1 MSVWTKVG
9 CLVGVSALIAG
20 CGMMSK
26 VPGGGTGA
34 TGSGATGGTGTGLP
48 TACNDDRGV
57 EQAGKEMN
65 DKAFDAVV
73 ASQNSLAY
81 VYDAAGKKPEADKA
95 RATAKKWQENKDKA
109 PSGGERIN
117 VVKTATENIQK
128 EVDTMNAAPKTDAG
142 TQTALKSARME
153 LRKALVYV
161 AWGTK
166 IGAPV
171 PDNAK
176 AAIEANKACA
186 GKTKGAVDA
195 AAGLSTLMGKMKS
208 TYASVDGAVK
218 KSGGGEMTEQEKK
231 TQEAETGAPT
241 GLGI

>member
-1 MSVWTKVG
+1 MSVWTKVA
-9 CLVGVSALIAG
+9 CLVGVPAMLAG
-20 CGMMSK
+20 CGMMK
-26 VPGGGTGA
+26 DKMPGGTG
-34 TGSGATGGTGTGLP
+34 TSGSGATTGGGLP
-48 TACNDDRGV
+48 TGCTDDRGV
-57 EQAGKEMN
+57 EEAGKQMN

-73 ASQNSLAY
+73 ASQNSLAFI
-81 VYDAAGKKPEADKA
+81 YDAAGKKPDADKA
-95 RATAKKWQENKDKA
+95 RAMAKKWQDNKDKA
-109 PSGGERIN
+109 PTGSERIN
-117 VVKTATENIQK
+117 AVKTATESIQK
-128 EVDTMNAAPKTDAG
+128 EVDTMSAAPKTDAG

-186 GKTKGAVDA
+186 AKTKGAVDA
-195 AAGLSTLMGKMKS
+195 AAGLSTLVGKMKA
-208 TYASVDGAVK
+208 TYGSVDGAVK
-218 KSGGGEMTEQEKK
+218 KAGGGEMTEAEKK
-231 TQEAETGAPT
+231 ESESGAPA